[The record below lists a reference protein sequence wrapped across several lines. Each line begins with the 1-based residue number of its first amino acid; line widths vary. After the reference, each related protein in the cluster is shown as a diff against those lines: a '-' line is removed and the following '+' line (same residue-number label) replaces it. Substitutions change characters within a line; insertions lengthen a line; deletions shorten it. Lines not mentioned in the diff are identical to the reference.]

1 MSGFKI
7 NKPVPKTPAEMLS
20 QLSVLVKQIVD
31 KREVLS
37 EDEVIGLLVKT
48 YITMGVLW
56 SFSSETFK
64 YAFDNAETLIDEAV
78 KKKGGA
84 E

>member
-1 MSGFKI
+1 MGLKI
-7 NKPVPKTPAEMLS
+7 NKPVPKTPTDMLY
-20 QLSVLVKQIVD
+20 QLSVLVEQIVE
-31 KREVLS
+31 KKEVLS

-48 YITMGVLW
+48 YMTMGVLW
-56 SFSSETFK
+56 AFSSKTFK
-64 YAFDNAETLIDEAV
+64 YAFDNAETLVDEAV

>member
-1 MSGFKI
+1 MGLKI
-7 NKPVPKTPAEMLS
+7 NKPVPKTPTEMLY
-20 QLSVLVKQIVD
+20 QLSVLVEQIVE
-31 KREVLS
+31 KKEVLS

-48 YITMGVLW
+48 YMTMGVLW
-56 SFSSETFK
+56 AFSSETFK
-64 YAFDNAETLIDEAV
+64 YAFDNAETFVDEAV

>member
-1 MSGFKI
+1 MGLKI
-7 NKPVPKTPAEMLS
+7 NKPVPKTPTEMLY
-20 QLSVLVKQIVD
+20 QLSVLVEQIVE
-31 KREVLS
+31 KKEVLS
-37 EDEVIGLLVKT
+37 EDEVLGLLVKT
-48 YITMGVLW
+48 YMTMGVLW

-64 YAFDNAETLIDEAV
+64 YAFDNAETLVDEAV